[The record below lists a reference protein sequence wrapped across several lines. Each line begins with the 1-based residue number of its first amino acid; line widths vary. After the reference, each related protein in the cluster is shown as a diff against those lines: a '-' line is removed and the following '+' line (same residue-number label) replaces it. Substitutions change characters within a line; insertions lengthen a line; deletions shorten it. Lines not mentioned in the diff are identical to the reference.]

1 MTQRALLIVVV
12 WTLQAAKSKIEYTK
26 ISRHH
31 KKSQDGLTILHRIWQ
46 MGGAWLSC
54 KVHTR
59 YTRLCWMAE
68 AWPAIRKEF
77 ALSEL
82 KICATSLL
90 DKPSR
95 RFLKP
100 QYVFPRQLIKMLK
113 PWSSKPQS
121 VGNPFQGQSHAPP
134 NKPRQPLSNLFH
146 SKAQTLHELSTRKA
160 VLAFCFSHCLTGPAA
175 KVVANS
181 QTGHWSPKETQIHNH
196 SNKSV
201 PDPHLITPFALYT
214 LIHHKPP

>member
-1 MTQRALLIVVV
+1 MKHYEAWAGWLWLHESIICWRIEVWDSCKRLSIVDLSSRASKRTTETCKTTTKKQLQTVTQRALLIVVL

-59 YTRLCWMAE
+59 HTRLRWMAEAMAE

-100 QYVFPRQLIKMLK
+100 QYAFPRQLIKNVDK
-113 PWSSKPQS
+113 IRS
-121 VGNPFQGQSHAPP
+121 
-134 NKPRQPLSNLFH
+134 
-146 SKAQTLHELSTRKA
+146 QTLVQQATVCWQLFPSAIPRATKQASST
-160 VLAFCFSHCLTGPAA
+160 F
-175 KVVANS
+175 
-181 QTGHWSPKETQIHNH
+181 I
-196 SNKSV
+196 
-201 PDPHLITPFALYT
+201 
-214 LIHHKPP
+214 KPLPL

>member
-1 MTQRALLIVVV
+1 MAWPFCTGFGKWVVPGWV
-12 WTLQAAKSKIEYTK
+12 AKST
-26 ISRHH
+26 
-31 KKSQDGLTILHRIWQ
+31 QDTQDSAGWLKHGLRFGRSSHLASWRF
-46 MGGAWLSC
+46 
-54 KVHTR
+54 VPP
-59 YTRLCWMAE
+59 LCWTNLVADFSSLNSLFRGS
-68 AWPAIRKEF
+68 W
-77 ALSEL
+77 L
-82 KICATSLL
+82 KM
-90 DKPSR
+90 
-95 RFLKP
+95 
-100 QYVFPRQLIKMLK
+100 LIKSGRK

-121 VGNPFQGQSHAPP
+121 VGNPFQVQSHAPP

>member
-46 MGGAWLSC
+46 MGGAWLTC

-121 VGNPFQGQSHAPP
+121 VGNPFQVQSHAPP
-134 NKPRQPLSNLFH
+134 TSLVNLYQTSSTLRLRLCMNWAPARLFLPSASLTAWQVQLPRLWQTPRLATEVQKRLKYTIIQTNLFLIP
-146 SKAQTLHELSTRKA
+146 TL
-160 VLAFCFSHCLTGPAA
+160 
-175 KVVANS
+175 
-181 QTGHWSPKETQIHNH
+181 
-196 SNKSV
+196 
-201 PDPHLITPFALYT
+201 
-214 LIHHKPP
+214 